1 MMRFSSFLCAVVLCS
16 GAAFAQSS
24 NSEIRRVVTT
34 IDAGGKAVV
43 LTDSQLAMKP
53 GASPNPAA
61 NVWATESGPADY
73 SFTADRT
80 VKPGLMPPKAGTVL
94 RIVDFVPTTA
104 DEEGKLPPD
113 MMMKVAG
120 AGAPAK
126 GLPPKHPF
134 MHRTRTV
141 DYALILSGEIDMML
155 DDTVLHLKTGDVV
168 VQQATNHAWI
178 NRGNA
183 PCRVAFIL
191 MDAQEP

>member
-1 MMRFSSFLCAVVLCS
+1 
-16 GAAFAQSS
+16 
-24 NSEIRRVVTT
+24 
-34 IDAGGKAVV
+34 
-43 LTDSQLAMKP
+43 
-53 GASPNPAA
+53 
-61 NVWATESGPADY
+61 
-73 SFTADRT
+73 
-80 VKPGLMPPKAGTVL
+80 
-94 RIVDFVPTTA
+94 
-104 DEEGKLPPD
+104 
-113 MMMKVAG
+113 
-120 AGAPAK
+120 
-126 GLPPKHPF
+126 